1 MPWSAWIHTEFHVY
15 RVTQDTTRLAR
26 VFGYGTVTLFGRAFQ
41 RVPLTS
47 AMPHRGPTTP
57 AG

>member
-1 MPWSAWIHTEFHVY
+1 VY

-41 RVPLTS
+41 RVPLTF